1 MNQGQFVFSQVFSF
15 VSHNDF
21 IKCVNKYHGDYKTKR
36 FSCWKQF
43 LCMAFG
49 QLTHRESLSDTVLCI
64 KSNSKKLYHLGIG
77 SAISKSTLSK
87 ANENRDW
94 RIFRDYAL
102 LLIDQAKGLYT
113 NDNQL
118 EVDIK
123 NNVFGIDSTVID
135 LCLSVFSWAKF
146 RKTKAAVKVH
156 AMLDLKT
163 SIPDF
168 IHITDAS
175 VHDINML
182 DLIEFQPE
190 SFYIMDRAYLD
201 FKRFNKIN
209 SIGAYFVTRAR
220 KDFTFTRIY
229 SAKTDKSQGILCDQ
243 TIRLTNFYVSKAYP
257 AKFRRIKYYDAEK
270 DQSFVFLTNNFM
282 LKAFEIAT
290 LYKHRWFIELFFKWI
305 KQHLKIKSFW
315 GQSQNAVKTQIWI
328 AISVYVIVAIM
339 KKRLALPQS
348 MYEILQVLSINIL
361 DKESISQ
368 ILAKP
373 DLQNFK
379 EPLYKQLT
387 IFD

>member
-1 MNQGQFVFSQVFSF
+1 MNQGQYVFSQVFSF

-21 IKCVNKYHGDYKTKR
+21 IKCVNKYNGDYKTKQ

-49 QLTHRESLSDTVLCI
+49 QLTHRESLSDTILCI
-64 KSNSKKLYHLGIG
+64 KSNSKKLYHMGIG
-77 SAISKSTLSK
+77 SSIAKSTLSK

-94 RIFRDYAL
+94 RIFRDYCL
-102 LLIDQAKGLYT
+102 LLIEQAKKLYI

-118 EVDIK
+118 DINIK
-123 NNVFGIDSTVID
+123 GNVFAIDSTVID

-146 RKTKAAVKVH
+146 RKTKAAVKIH
-156 AMLDLKT
+156 TMLDLKT

-168 IHITDAS
+168 IYITDAS

-182 DLIEFQPE
+182 DLIEYQPE
-190 SFYIMDRAYLD
+190 SFYVVDRAYID
-201 FKRFNKIN
+201 FKRFFKIN
-209 SIGAYFVTRAR
+209 ALGAYFITRAR

-229 SAKTDKSQGILCDQ
+229 SSKVDKSTGILSDQ
-243 TIRLTNFYVSKAYP
+243 TIRLTNFYVSKSYP

-270 DQSFVFLTNNFM
+270 DRHFVFITNNFN
-282 LKAFEIAT
+282 LKALEIAT
-290 LYKHRWFIELFFKWI
+290 LYKHRWYIELFFKWI

-315 GQSQNAVKTQIWI
+315 GQSENAVKSQIWI

-339 KKRLALPQS
+339 KKRLALPQT

-361 DKESISQ
+361 DKETINQ
-368 ILAKP
+368 ILEKP

>member
-1 MNQGQFVFSQVFSF
+1 M
-15 VSHNDF
+15 
-21 IKCVNKYHGDYKTKR
+21 
-36 FSCWKQF
+36 
-43 LCMAFG
+43 
-49 QLTHRESLSDTVLCI
+49 
-64 KSNSKKLYHLGIG
+64 GIG
-77 SAISKSTLSK
+77 SSITKSTLSK

-94 RIFRDYAL
+94 RIYRDYAL
-102 LLIDQAKGLYT
+102 LLIDQAKKLYT
-113 NDNQL
+113 NDDQL
-118 EVDIK
+118 DVDIK
-123 NNVFGIDSTVID
+123 NNVFGIDSTLID

-146 RKTKAAVKVH
+146 RKTKAAVKIH

-175 VHDINML
+175 VHDINIL

-190 SFYIMDRAYLD
+190 SFYVMDRAYLD
-201 FKRFNKIN
+201 FRRFHKIN

-220 KDFTFTRIY
+220 KDFTFNRIY
-229 SAKTDKSQGILCDQ
+229 SAQTDKSQGILCDQ

-257 AKFRRIKYYDAEK
+257 DKFRRIKYYDVEK
-270 DQSFVFLTNNFM
+270 DQSFVFLTNNFG
-282 LKAFEIAT
+282 LKASEIAT

-339 KKRLALPQS
+339 KKRLALTQT

-361 DKESISQ
+361 DKEPINQ